1 MNPYTLIL
9 LKLALRC
16 LLAAPFFYLGIGG
29 KALMAGPLAALA
41 SPFFVLAGAII
52 VAAPLA
58 RLLAEPLG
66 GLLFPNTRYDRPQPI
81 YGIPLARKKEG
92 RYEEAVA
99 GFRAIAAEYPDEVQA
114 WIEMI
119 DVAVTGLED
128 GARAQAIFQEGM
140 QALRQPEQRQRLAE
154 MYAAIISRLKTD
166 AAQERQP
173 LRFHT

>member
-1 MNPYTLIL
+1 MSEYKSIL
-9 LKLALRC
+9 RKLALRC

-29 KALMAGPLAALA
+29 KALLGGPLVAVAT
-41 SPFFVLAGAII
+41 PFLVLAGAII

-66 GLLFPNTRYDRPQPI
+66 GLFFPDKHYARPQPI

-92 RYEEAVA
+92 RYEEALE
-99 GFRAIAAEYPDEVQA
+99 GFRTITTQYPDEAQA

-119 DVAVTGLED
+119 DVAVTGLKDGD
-128 GARAQAIFQEGM
+128 GARAIFEEGM

-154 MYAAIISRLKTD
+154 MYAAIMSRLKSD
-166 AAQERQP
+166 AAQQRQP